1 MTVLGLAKEL
11 GVALEPT
18 ATGSPATTFTAV
30 MSGQIDI
37 GWSSPPLGIEALEQ
51 GKIRIVARGSDVPTQ
66 RNQTVRVLIANA
78 IALEQRRD
86 AIRRFVEA
94 YMRRSNGCTPRTRRC
109 RSTPTR

>member
-1 MTVLGLAKEL
+1 
-11 GVALEPT
+11 
-18 ATGSPATTFTAV
+18 

-78 IALEQRRD
+78 NCAG
-86 AIRRFVEA
+86 AKTGCHSPIRR
-94 YMRRSNGCTPRTRRC
+94 GLQ
-109 RSTPTR
+109 